1 MGGPDFS
8 QFRTFLW
15 SQLLFTPPSPTQ
27 SCAGK
32 VVCITGANVGL
43 GKETARHFVR
53 LGAAKV
59 ILGCRN
65 AVAGEQAKKDIED
78 SVQGTRGVVEVWKV
92 DMLEYASVK
101 EFARRLDGLER
112 LDVVILNAGVY
123 SLVLMPLHLPYRQ
136 LLPFT
141 NMKN

>member
-1 MGGPDFS
+1 M
-8 QFRTFLW
+8 
-15 SQLLFTPPSPTQ
+15 
-27 SCAGK
+27 
-32 VVCITGANVGL
+32 
-43 GKETARHFVR
+43 
-53 LGAAKV
+53 
-59 ILGCRN
+59 GCRN

-112 LDVVILNAGVY
+112 LDVVILNAGMY
-123 SLVLMPLHLPYRQ
+123 SLVLMPLHLPYRR